1 MPHIL
6 LLKDDLQTITT
17 DLEYSL
23 ILTYIYQ
30 LKVVETTVLKT
41 LFIRN
46 DDNLKYKQLVVN
58 GSSHNEVVTMTDPK
72 RLVSF
77 VSRPRKAI

>member
-46 DDNLKYKQLVVN
+46 DDNLK
-58 GSSHNEVVTMTDPK
+58 
-72 RLVSF
+72 
-77 VSRPRKAI
+77 